1 MAQKTFN
8 IYCDESCH
16 LENDHKRYMLLGC
29 VSSAYN
35 QVKRHTER
43 IKKLKEEHNFYGEI
57 KWSNVSNSQ
66 LKFYKALLDYFFDT
80 DLRFRAVVV
89 DKSKINNG
97 IFHQDYDTFYYKMYY
112 YLLIH
117 NKNSQYAYNVYLDI
131 KDDLSASKVQKL
143 KEILNTQFGVFRN
156 VQNIRSHESIL
167 MQLADFIMGGLSYNL
182 NDENKKVIAKAQLI
196 DRMQQNANQQL
207 NCSSR
212 YDESKL
218 NLFFIELR

>member
-16 LENDHKRYMLLGC
+16 IEHDHKRFMLLGS

-43 IKKLKEEHNFYGEI
+43 IKKLKEEHHFYGEI

-66 LKFYKALLDYFFDT
+66 LRFYKELLDYFFDT

-89 DKSKINNG
+89 DKAKINNG
-97 IFHQDYDTFYYKMYY
+97 AFNQNFDTFYYKMYY

-131 KDDLSASKVQKL
+131 KDDLSAYKVQKL
-143 KEILNTQFGVFRN
+143 KEILNTQFGVFRT

-182 NDENKKVIAKAQLI
+182 NDETKKVTAKKQLI
-196 DRMQQNANQQL
+196 EKLQQHSTQNL
-207 NCSSR
+207 TSSSN
-212 YDESKL
+212 YKESKL